1 MKRFLLSLII
11 SVLATAYGAAAVG
24 DRFVVEGLTYTV
36 TSEDTGEVSVAMG
49 DGELP
54 ADLVIPAKV
63 TLNGQT
69 YSVTSVARRG
79 FYDYSTL
86 TTVTLPNGI
95 TAIGEYAFCG
105 CSTLA
110 SISIPESVTAI
121 EDYAFSRCH
130 SLSAIT
136 IPSGVTSIKVSTFY
150 GCSSLTSVNL
160 PESLTGIGS
169 HAFGDCDKLTSITL
183 PESVTLIG
191 SAAFINC
198 YSLTSII
205 IPHGVTTIWENTFSG
220 CRALTSVTIPESVTT
235 IKSGAFLS
243 CSSLTSITLPESVTH
258 IDGAAFR
265 NCSALTSITIPNSVT
280 YIGTDAFDGC
290 TALSEITYLADK
302 PIQVNSNIFG
312 SSTYETATLYMSEAG
327 AVAGNEIVP
336 WKNFKNVKV
345 FDSSSTAPDYLKFIV
360 TSEENREVS
369 VAKGEGELPPDLVIP
384 AKVTMNGQTY
394 SVTSV
399 AERGFSKCSTLTTV
413 VLPESITSIAFN
425 AFAFCNSLT
434 YISLPDGLLLI
445 DRNVFYS
452 CSSLTSVTIPKS
464 VTAIG
469 EDAFRGAESLRE
481 IIVESGNSYYCS
493 DNGALYNFE
502 KTTLVR
508 CPEGKKDYEIP
519 AGVITIGTHA
529 FFGCSRLTSV
539 FIPEGVTSVGK
550 GAFNGCSGLTSIT
563 LPKSLTSIDGYAFC
577 YCGSL
582 TSISIPD
589 GITSIS
595 EYTFYRC
602 SALTTITIPESVTSI
617 GNSAFVACSSLTSI
631 SIPESVTSI
640 GNFAFDECERLTDII
655 VEIGNKHYCSENGVL
670 YNFDKTIL
678 KRCPEAKEECDILES
693 VTSIDDFAFYSC
705 SRLSIVTIPESVT
718 SIGNSAFGGC
728 GMTSITIPKG
738 VTFIGISGF
747 YNCSFLT
754 EITYL
759 ADEPIKVDYEIF
771 SDETYETATLYMS
784 EAGAA
789 AGKEIDPWKNFKN
802 VKVSD
807 SSSLNGVVADFNA
820 EEPCE
825 VFTLNGV
832 KVADNADNLPAGVY
846 IVRQGNTVK
855 KIAVK

>member
-36 TSEDTGEVSVAMG
+36 TSKDTG
-49 DGELP
+49 
-54 ADLVIPAKV
+54 
-63 TLNGQT
+63 
-69 YSVTSVARRG
+69 
-79 FYDYSTL
+79 
-86 TTVTLPNGI
+86 
-95 TAIGEYAFCG
+95 
-105 CSTLA
+105 
-110 SISIPESVTAI
+110 
-121 EDYAFSRCH
+121 
-130 SLSAIT
+130 
-136 IPSGVTSIKVSTFY
+136 
-150 GCSSLTSVNL
+150 
-160 PESLTGIGS
+160 
-169 HAFGDCDKLTSITL
+169 
-183 PESVTLIG
+183 
-191 SAAFINC
+191 
-198 YSLTSII
+198 
-205 IPHGVTTIWENTFSG
+205 
-220 CRALTSVTIPESVTT
+220 
-235 IKSGAFLS
+235 
-243 CSSLTSITLPESVTH
+243 
-258 IDGAAFR
+258 
-265 NCSALTSITIPNSVT
+265 
-280 YIGTDAFDGC
+280 
-290 TALSEITYLADK
+290 
-302 PIQVNSNIFG
+302 
-312 SSTYETATLYMSEAG
+312 
-327 AVAGNEIVP
+327 
-336 WKNFKNVKV
+336 
-345 FDSSSTAPDYLKFIV
+345 
-360 TSEENREVS
+360 EVS

-384 AKVTMNGQTY
+384 AKVTLNGQTY

-502 KTTLVR
+502 KTTIVR

-563 LPKSLTSIDGYAFC
+563 
-577 YCGSL
+577 
-582 TSISIPD
+582 
-589 GITSIS
+589 SIS

-617 GNSAFVACSSLTSI
+617 GNSAFVACSSLTSISIPESVTSIGPFAFSNCSSLTSI

-789 AGKEIDPWKNFKN
+789 AGKGIDPWKNFKN
-802 VKVSD
+802 VKVTD
-807 SSSLNGVVADFNA
+807 SSSLNGVFADFNA